1 MCFKPAMS
9 DATVQ
14 TSSPPAGMDKFYR
27 ALFAG
32 VWMAILLGLLAQGA
46 VLAAKLLAGGK
57 VPEAQLL
64 VDVASGVTWA
74 MVVCGG
80 VAIGTAASRNAP
92 QTMGLLGLAFAP
104 LAFAAAKAVQ
114 RGIGGIV
121 GLPPEALTPLL
132 FQTGAVK
139 AVEYALLGFIL
150 GRIIRTSKS
159 TLPNHALIG
168 LGFGVAFSAIF
179 VWLLFFNAAPG
190 AAVPTPRVVGTAI
203 NELIFPM
210 GCSMVLYWV
219 TQLGMRGAAIAR
231 GD

>member
-1 MCFKPAMS
+1 MS
-9 DATVQ
+9 DATDQ
-14 TSSPPAGMDKFYR
+14 TSPASSGMDKFYK
-27 ALFAG
+27 ALFVG
-32 VWMAILLGLLAQGA
+32 VWMAILLGLLVQGA
-46 VLAAKLLAGGK
+46 VFAAKLLAGGK

-64 VDVASGVTWA
+64 VDVAGGITWA

-80 VAIGTAASRNAP
+80 VAIGTAASRNVP
-92 QTMGLLGLAFAP
+92 QTMGLLGLVFAP

-121 GLPPEALTPLL
+121 GQPPEALTPLL

-159 TLPNHALIG
+159 TLPNHAMIG
-168 LGFGVAFSAIF
+168 LGFGVVFSAIF

-203 NELIFPM
+203 NELIFPI